1 MLDLTNINIVVLLFV
16 LIVSGNFIA
25 ELLPCRIQYRMQND
39 MRLKHFIGLLT
50 ISFFVILS
58 LSNYK
63 DISNMKK
70 LGLSFMLYIFF
81 LAFSKVTPRIWLYS
95 FGLLT
100 FIYVINLI
108 KDDVKNDK
116 YILLNH
122 LDKMGNVNI
131 LEKISKITSIISI
144 IIVIGGVI
152 TYYFEKRKEY
162 KKKFTFFKFF
172 VGTTTCKHNK
182 IYRVF

>member
-63 DISNMKK
+63 DISNIKK

-81 LAFSKVTPRIWLYS
+81 LAFSKVEPRIWLYS

-100 FIYVINLI
+100 FIYIINLI
-108 KDDVKNDK
+108 KDDVKNDR

-122 LDKMGNVNI
+122 LDKTGNINI

-152 TYYFEKRKEY
+152 TYYFEKKKEY

-182 IYRVF
+182 IYRLF